1 MFKKLLVA
9 LVLASVPVVV
19 TGCGGSDKDAANG
32 GDAAGDKSPL
42 DELKAMND
50 DTQKQIDALLQPV
63 TDVDDIV
70 KQVDELP
77 KKHAKVKS
85 ADLKKMLKTA
95 CDGGEL
101 DVTAVDADGKED
113 VVALGAKV
121 KAVCTGIKATPE
133 KVQALV
139 AGMPAKLAQIPV
151 LVGKAQASLT
161 VKANSPFGNAEEKV
175 KAKADLAD
183 LEKIKTDTMSKF
195 EDAKKKLTDLPG
207 KAKDASVKLSATLG

>member
-19 TGCGGSDKDAANG
+19 TGCGGTPDAANG

-77 KKHAKVKS
+77 KKHAKVKA

-95 CDGGEL
+95 CDGGEV

-121 KAVCTGIKATPE
+121 KAVCTGIKTTPE

-161 VKANSPFGNAEEKV
+161 VKANSPFGNAEEKT

-207 KAKDASVKLSATLG
+207 KAKDASVKLTATLG